1 MRHGRN
7 FNHLGRDCDH
17 RKALLKNLSISLIK
31 NKRIFTTLA
40 KAKELRKFVE
50 PILTSSKDD
59 SMSSRRLVFSKLM
72 NKEAVKELFNN
83 ISSVISDR
91 KGGYTRIIKTG
102 NRYGDNAKMCLIEL
116 VDYGYSAKNNSAKK

>member
-1 MRHGRN
+1 MAKNRK
-7 FNHLGRDCDH
+7 LGRTTDQ
-17 RKALLKNLSISLIK
+17 REALLRSQVTSLLVNGQIE
-31 NKRIFTTLA
+31 TTLA
-40 KAKELRKFVE
+40 KAKELRRFVE

-116 VDYGYSAKNNSAKK
+116 VDYGYSAKNNSVKK